1 MADEKQLTVAELL
14 ARNRQGGEAAASA
27 GTGEQPKRRRRRS
40 LEDGGVS
47 VAELTG
53 SFKAVKASPVE
64 SRHSSVPLDEPAAQ
78 SVKAEPA
85 KTPQPVKT
93 APVQTVQPAKAEPAK
108 AAPSNDDTGVIDR
121 VVEKPRPVA
130 KGKPAVQDTTE
141 TGVLPR
147 VEAPETVASASAPAP
162 VDTAPE
168 HVEEPV
174 APDAETEGGS
184 GVGAAVV
191 LAIVGI
197 VIGIVLFLLFQALWA
212 RLDVWL
218 VVVLALVVTAA
229 LVAVTHRLRTASD
242 GLSMTLAGLVGLVL
256 TFGPAAL
263 VLF

>member
-78 SVKAEPA
+78 PVKAEPVKA
-85 KTPQPVKT
+85 EPVK
-93 APVQTVQPAKAEPAK
+93 AVPAK

-147 VEAPETVASASAPAP
+147 VEAPETVASATAPAP

-168 HVEEPV
+168 RVEEPV

>member
-78 SVKAEPA
+78 PVKAEPVKA
-85 KTPQPVKT
+85 EPVK
-93 APVQTVQPAKAEPAK
+93 AVPAK

-147 VEAPETVASASAPAP
+147 VEAPATAPAP
-162 VDTAPE
+162 APADIAPE
-168 HVEEPV
+168 RVEEPV